1 MMFKLPI
8 AITDTDLREKDE
20 KVNDYEEMY
29 SKIEM
34 VLGRYR
40 HELIQKEKRIK
51 ELKKENKTLKDK
63 FTKITIKK
71 L

>member
-51 ELKKENKTLKDK
+51 ELKKENKVLKDK

>member
-8 AITDTDLREKDE
+8 AITDGDLREKDE
-20 KVNDYEEMY
+20 KANDYEDIY
-29 SKIEM
+29 SKIEI

-51 ELKKENKTLKDK
+51 
-63 FTKITIKK
+63 
-71 L
+71 

>member
-34 VLGRYR
+34 ILGRYR

-51 ELKKENKTLKDK
+51 ELKKENKVLKDK